1 MFRIQQ
7 IQLLAST
14 TSPDVKGRLWSQ
26 IESEMCLQRA
36 KTIAQICKTKQVV
49 SPLTA
54 NRYHAVPVGT
64 GYLVI

>member
-1 MFRIQQ
+1 MDLQHCFKLCRIQQ

-36 KTIAQICKTKQVV
+36 KTIAQICKTKQVSCRKV
-49 SPLTA
+49 
-54 NRYHAVPVGT
+54 
-64 GYLVI
+64 

>member
-1 MFRIQQ
+1 MDLQHCFKLCRIQQ

-36 KTIAQICKTKQVV
+36 KTIAQICKTKQV
-49 SPLTA
+49 S
-54 NRYHAVPVGT
+54 G
-64 GYLVI
+64 